1 MLHKTPH
8 LAARRG
14 RTGIS
19 ALAAFLLSGIAW
31 PAAAI
36 VPINVQI
43 TPPEGYS
50 GQAGLSINGQSGNK
64 DEQEY
69 TVNGLLRYKQN
80 DDLFVLISDYSYSET
95 NQVRDEDELFLHG
108 RWIHENQFAPSVDS
122 EVFVQYQYDD
132 FAGIS
137 DRELVGGNVRW
148 RFDSKDETS
157 EQQLI
162 VGVGAFYESETSE
175 ATSLTDNTVR
185 ANLYTNIVHKHTG
198 EYPFVASASSYIQP
212 ALDDISDLRV
222 LAVASLNFPIRP
234 SLNVGFAVEVSH
246 NAMPFEGVEK
256 TDVDYG
262 ISLNYEF

>member
-1 MLHKTPH
+1 MLYTSPRSLTSRNRFGH
-8 LAARRG
+8 LALPAV
-14 RTGIS
+14 
-19 ALAAFLLSGIAW
+19 LLSCFSM
-31 PAAAI
+31 PSFAI
-36 VPINVQI
+36 VPVNVQI

-50 GQAGLSINGQSGNK
+50 GQVGLSINGQSGNK

-69 TVNGLLRYKQN
+69 NANGLLRFKQN

-122 EVFVQYQYDD
+122 ELFVQYQYDD

-148 RFDSKDETS
+148 RFDSQNKTN

-175 ATSLTDNTVR
+175 TTSLTDNTVR

-212 ALDDISDLRV
+212 AVDDISDLRV

-234 SLNVGFAVEVSH
+234 SLNVGFAIEVNH
-246 NAMPFEGVEK
+246 NSMPFEGVEK

-262 ISLNYEF
+262 VSLNYEF